1 MASSQC
7 TEYLFIILISC
18 ALNND
23 PDVDKL
29 MDKPTFIGLILG
41 KILDKILPQLVVWIL
56 INIIL

>member
-29 MDKPTFIGLILG
+29 MDKPTFIGLAASAN
-41 KILDKILPQLVVWIL
+41 V
-56 INIIL
+56 